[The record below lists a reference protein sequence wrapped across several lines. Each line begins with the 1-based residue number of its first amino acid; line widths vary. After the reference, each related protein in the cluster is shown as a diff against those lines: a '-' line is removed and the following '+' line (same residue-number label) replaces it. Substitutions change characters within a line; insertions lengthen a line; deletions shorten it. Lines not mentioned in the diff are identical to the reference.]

1 MLLCRALLRRRGGV
15 FFSVRV
21 IECGVA
27 GEAACVTGFRHGFSL
42 ADQRGC
48 KKQPLFLNIAADRVT
63 GLLFEQ
69 MHEIGAVQG
78 HLMGDPVYGEGIILQ
93 MVVDVFDGPADD
105 GVGRC
110 LLHGDRILAFQASC
124 EEQEE
129 LCQAASSQKISAGA
143 CISYREDEIPGK
155 TLEQLGSP
163 RAGTDQV
170 RAALAAGGKAPEQ
183 IRVLIPEGVKKAR
196 GNVHDDPLVEGIIMD
211 DGAVDLPG
219 ADRNDVPGLQI
230 VASPLDNITD
240 VAGDKDEQLVKV
252 MIVER
257 NLPCLAVRIV
267 EDAEILPQISGF
279 LKLILCVLL
288 FSHMYALLLLPFYCP
303 FVFLLP
309 LSFAAFF
316 CCPSAVFLARGRPEM
331 ILIIERPGIT
341 WFHYAIYI

>member
-1 MLLCRALLRRRGGV
+1 MLLCRAHLHRRGGI
-15 FFSVRV
+15 FFSVCV
-21 IECGVA
+21 IKSRVA
-27 GEAACVTGFRHGFSL
+27 GEAACVTGFRHWFAL

-63 GLLFEQ
+63 GLLFEK

-129 LCQAASSQKISAGA
+129 LCQAASSQKISSGA
-143 CISYREDEIPGK
+143 LVGDGEDEIPGK
-155 TLEQLGSP
+155 TLEKLGSLCT
-163 RAGTDQV
+163 GTDQV
-170 RAALAAGGKAPEQ
+170 CAVFDAGGKASEQ
-183 IRVLIPEGVKKAR
+183 IRVLIPERVEKAR

-257 NLPCLAVRIV
+257 NLPHLAVRIV
-267 EDAEILPQISGF
+267 EDAEILPEITCFPELAPGLVRGQ
-279 LKLILCVLL
+279 LL
-288 FSHMYALLLLPFYCP
+288 HMTGHYAPL
-303 FVFLLP
+303 
-309 LSFAAFF
+309 LSFVSISL
-316 CCPSAVFLARGRPEM
+316 CHIHPMNKST
-331 ILIIERPGIT
+331 I
-341 WFHYAIYI
+341 